1 MEIQARKVELVKM
14 ILSID
19 NAESLESISDFVSQE
34 IVLLNQESLYDD
46 QTDEETKKCI
56 ETILTM
62 VKEFN

>member
-1 MEIQARKVELVKM
+1 MDIQLIKVDLIKL

-19 NAESLESISDFVSQE
+19 NAESLESISDYVQQE
-34 IVLLNQESLYDD
+34 LVLLNQESIYDD
-46 QTDEETKKCI
+46 QADDETKKCI

>member
-1 MEIQARKVELVKM
+1 MDIQLIKVDLIKL

-19 NAESLESISDFVSQE
+19 NAESLESISDYVQQE
-34 IVLLNQESLYDD
+34 LVLLNQECIYDD
-46 QTDEETKKCI
+46 QADDETKKCI

>member
-1 MEIQARKVELVKM
+1 MDIQLLKVELIKL

-19 NAESLESISDFVSQE
+19 NAESLESISDYVQQE
-34 IVLLNQESLYDD
+34 LVLLNQESVYDD
-46 QTDEETKKCI
+46 QTDDETKKCI

>member
-1 MEIQARKVELVKM
+1 MEIHAKKLDLVKM

-19 NAESLESISDFVSQE
+19 NSESLESISDFVTQE

-46 QTDEETKKCI
+46 QSDEENKKCI

>member
-1 MEIQARKVELVKM
+1 MDIQVIKVELIKL

-19 NAESLESISDFVSQE
+19 NAESLESILDYVQQE
-34 IVLLNQESLYDD
+34 LVLLNQESIYDD
-46 QTDEETKKCI
+46 QADDETKKCI

>member
-1 MEIQARKVELVKM
+1 MDIQLIKVELIKL

-19 NAESLESISDFVSQE
+19 NAESLESISDYVQQE
-34 IVLLNQESLYDD
+34 LVLLNQESIYDD
-46 QTDEETKKCI
+46 QADDETKKCI

>member
-1 MEIQARKVELVKM
+1 MDVQTLKVDLVKM

-19 NAESLESISDFVSQE
+19 NVESLESISDFVNQE
-34 IVLLNQESLYDD
+34 IVLLNQESSYDD

>member
-1 MEIQARKVELVKM
+1 MDIQTKKVELVKM

-19 NAESLESISDFVSQE
+19 NAESLESISDYVSQE
-34 IVLLNQESLYDD
+34 IVLLNQESLFDG
-46 QTDEETKKCI
+46 QNDEETKKCI

>member
-1 MEIQARKVELVKM
+1 MDIQATKVELVKM

-34 IVLLNQESLYDD
+34 IVLLNQESLFDD
-46 QTDEETKKCI
+46 QNDEETKKCI

>member
-1 MEIQARKVELVKM
+1 MEIQTLKVDLVKM

-19 NAESLESISDFVSQE
+19 NAESLESISDFVNQE
-34 IVLLNQESLYDD
+34 IVLLNQESNYED

>member
-1 MEIQARKVELVKM
+1 MDIQATKVELVKL

-19 NAESLESISDFVSQE
+19 NTESLESILHFVNQE
-34 IVLLNQESLYDD
+34 IVLLNQESIFDD
-46 QTDEETKKCI
+46 QNDEETQKCI

>member
-1 MEIQARKVELVKM
+1 MDIQLIKVELIKL

-19 NAESLESISDFVSQE
+19 NAESLESISDYVQQE
-34 IVLLNQESLYDD
+34 LVLLNQECIYDD
-46 QTDEETKKCI
+46 QADDETKKCI

>member
-1 MEIQARKVELVKM
+1 MDIQLLKVELIKL

-19 NAESLESISDFVSQE
+19 NAESLESISDFVQQE
-34 IVLLNQESLYDD
+34 LVLLNQESAYDD
-46 QTDEETKKCI
+46 QTDDETKKCI

>member
-1 MEIQARKVELVKM
+1 MDIQVIKVELIKL

-19 NAESLESISDFVSQE
+19 NAESLESISDYVQQE
-34 IVLLNQESLYDD
+34 LVLLNQECIYDD
-46 QTDEETKKCI
+46 QADDETKKCI

>member
-1 MEIQARKVELVKM
+1 MDIQLLKVELIKL

-19 NAESLESISDFVSQE
+19 NAESLESISDYVQQE
-34 IVLLNQESLYDD
+34 LVLLNQESIYDD
-46 QTDEETKKCI
+46 QTEDETKKCI

>member
-1 MEIQARKVELVKM
+1 MDIQLLKVELIKL

-19 NAESLESISDFVSQE
+19 NAESLESISDFVQQE
-34 IVLLNQESLYDD
+34 LILLNQESVYDD
-46 QTDEETKKCI
+46 QTDDETKKCI

>member
-1 MEIQARKVELVKM
+1 MDIQALKVELVKM

-19 NAESLESISDFVSQE
+19 NTESLESISDFVTQE
-34 IVLLNQESLYDD
+34 IVLLNQESLFDD
-46 QTDEETKKCI
+46 QNDEETKKCI

>member
-1 MEIQARKVELVKM
+1 MDIQVIKVELIKL

-19 NAESLESISDFVSQE
+19 NAESLESISDYVQQE
-34 IVLLNQESLYDD
+34 LVLLNQESIYDD
-46 QTDEETKKCI
+46 QADDETKKCI

>member
-19 NAESLESISDFVSQE
+19 NSESLESISDFVNQE

>member
-1 MEIQARKVELVKM
+1 MDIQATKVELVKM

-19 NAESLESISDFVSQE
+19 NAESLESISDFVTQE
-34 IVLLNQESLYDD
+34 IVLLNQESLFDD
-46 QTDEETKKCI
+46 QNDEETKKCI

>member
-1 MEIQARKVELVKM
+1 MDVQARKVDLVKM

-19 NAESLESISDFVSQE
+19 NAESLESISDFVNQE
-34 IVLLNQESLYDD
+34 IVLLNQESNYDD

>member
-1 MEIQARKVELVKM
+1 MDIQLLKVELIKL

-19 NAESLESISDFVSQE
+19 NAESLESISDYVQQE
-34 IVLLNQESLYDD
+34 LVLLNQESIYDD
-46 QTDEETKKCI
+46 QTDDETKKCI

>member
-1 MEIQARKVELVKM
+1 MDIQAVKVELVKM

-19 NAESLESISDFVSQE
+19 NTESLESISDFVNQE
-34 IVLLNQESLYDD
+34 IVLLNQESLFDD
-46 QTDEETKKCI
+46 QNDEETKKCI

>member
-1 MEIQARKVELVKM
+1 MDIQLRKIELVKM
-14 ILSID
+14 VLGID
-19 NAESLESISDFVSQE
+19 NAESLETISDFVQQE
-34 IVLLNQESLYDD
+34 LVLLNQESLYDD

>member
-1 MEIQARKVELVKM
+1 MDIQTTKVELVKM

-19 NAESLESISDFVSQE
+19 NAESLESISDYVSQE
-34 IVLLNQESLYDD
+34 IVLLNQESLFDG
-46 QTDEETKKCI
+46 QNDEETKKCI

>member
-1 MEIQARKVELVKM
+1 MDIQLLKVELIKL

-19 NAESLESISDFVSQE
+19 NAESLESISDFVQQE
-34 IVLLNQESLYDD
+34 LVLLNQESVYDD
-46 QTDEETKKCI
+46 QTDDETKKCI